1 MSFGYIGGY
10 IGDNI
15 GGSSLQILACVGT
28 IYIKQEQI
36 REGNLKEQLIRLLN
50 GPNWSI
56 MV

>member
-28 IYIKQEQI
+28 IYIKQGQI